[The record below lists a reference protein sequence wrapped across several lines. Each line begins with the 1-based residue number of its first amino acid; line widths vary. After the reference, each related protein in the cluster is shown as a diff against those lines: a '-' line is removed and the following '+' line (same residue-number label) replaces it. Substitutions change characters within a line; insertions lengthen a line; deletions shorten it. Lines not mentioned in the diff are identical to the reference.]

1 MSASECFNE
10 LVIKTYQN
18 KEISYFFPF
27 VNFRNVHKSRDIV
40 GLVSFAMVA
49 FIAVELF
56 SVVGEM
62 RVFMAKM
69 FQLTHS
75 NSWDGNQYGNQ
86 KKIERLTFL
95 CCCAEYVL
103 CSEDNYCLYVN
114 LRTYKII

>member
-1 MSASECFNE
+1 MSLLSKH
-10 LVIKTYQN
+10 IKI
-18 KEISYFFPF
+18 KKFLIFFPF

-75 NSWDGNQYGNQ
+75 NSWDGNQ
-86 KKIERLTFL
+86 
-95 CCCAEYVL
+95 
-103 CSEDNYCLYVN
+103 
-114 LRTYKII
+114 